1 MNILKEKLKNHE
13 PLAGAHVILTD
24 PCISEI
30 VSNLDYDFILI
41 DTEHSAIDYRTLEM
55 HLMAVRAGGTPAV
68 VRVPWNDPILVKR
81 VLEQGP
87 DGIVFPVINTAEEAR
102 QAMESCLY
110 PPEGK
115 RGFGPIRAVKYGLE
129 DMDGYIR
136 TGHKELCRLIQIESK
151 EGVRNLDEILCN
163 PYIDGVIIG
172 ACDLSGSIGILNQVF
187 DERNLKLID
196 EAVQTAERH
205 QVPIGIST
213 GSTDPETLKFWYDRG
228 LTILSSGMDY
238 SYILSGA
245 RQTLDTIRT
254 VFGSS
259 PCA

>member
-1 MNILKEKLKNHE
+1 MQ
-13 PLAGAHVILTD
+13 ADTD
-24 PCISEI
+24 
-30 VSNLDYDFILI
+30 
-41 DTEHSAIDYRTLEM
+41 R
-55 HLMAVRAGGTPAV
+55 
-68 VRVPWNDPILVKR
+68 
-81 VLEQGP
+81 EQ
-87 DGIVFPVINTAEEAR
+87 
-102 QAMESCLY
+102 
-110 PPEGK
+110 
-115 RGFGPIRAVKYGLE
+115 
-129 DMDGYIR
+129 
-136 TGHKELCRLIQIESK
+136 
-151 EGVRNLDEILCN
+151 GVRNLDEILCN

-196 EAVQTAERH
+196 EAVQTAGRH

-245 RQTLDTIRT
+245 RKTLDTIRT

>member
-1 MNILKEKLKNHE
+1 MNILKEKLKKHQ

-30 VSNLDYDFILI
+30 VSNLDYDFIWI
-41 DTEHSAIDYRTLEM
+41 DTEHSAIDYHTLEM

-87 DGIVFPVINTAEEAR
+87 EGIVFPVINTAEEAER
-102 QAMESCLY
+102 AMESCLY

-129 DMDGYIR
+129 SMDEYIH
-136 TGHKELCRLIQIESK
+136 TGHKELCRFIQIESE
-151 EGVRNLDEILCN
+151 EGVKNLDAILCN

-172 ACDLSGSIGILNQVF
+172 ACDLSGSIGVLNQVF
-187 DERNLKLID
+187 AERNLELID
-196 EAVQTAERH
+196 EAVEAARKH
-205 QVPIGIST
+205 QIPIGIST
-213 GSTDPETLKFWYDRG
+213 GSTDLKTLKFWYDRG

-245 RQTLDTIRT
+245 KQTLKTIQS
-254 VFGSS
+254 VFESED
-259 PCA
+259 